1 MKETTVSRN
10 YAEALFL
17 AAEAQADGAPERYA
31 SLIDAVSAA
40 IHADSRIAIAFE
52 SPRVSKA
59 IKAKLISESLTGV
72 APAEFVRFLQSV
84 VRRGRQGLL
93 GGIAL
98 EYHGLL
104 DEKRNRVRA
113 DVTLA
118 VEADVKL
125 QQQITER
132 LGTVLGREVRPQF
145 RVDKGI
151 LGGMVVRVGDRIFD
165 GSLRRR
171 LAALRRRMLTGE

>member
-1 MKETTVSRN
+1 VKETTVSRN

-17 AAEAQADGAPERYA
+17 AAQAQADGAIDRYGG
-31 SLIDAVSAA
+31 LIDAVSAA
-40 IHADSRIAIAFE
+40 IHADNRIAIALE

-59 IKAKLISESLTGV
+59 TKAKLINDSLTGI
-72 APAEFVRFLQSV
+72 APPEFVRFLQSV

-93 GGIAL
+93 GEIAL
-98 EYHGLL
+98 EYHRLL

-113 DVTLA
+113 DVTVA
-118 VEADVKL
+118 VEADAKL
-125 QQQITER
+125 QRQIAER

-171 LAALRRRMLTGE
+171 LATLRRRMLTGE